1 MYRKLWAQTKLGRV
15 LCHPL
20 HHTLMSAHKIY
31 WISVRKIEPTEKWQM
46 FGCGSLLAQSAFVC
60 FRSIFTFGIS
70 CIPTSPH
77 VDSVLT
83 HPSCVHRFQSHAA
96 SIWNCKIK
104 CQTLCHTLATGYWFF
119 FWNFSSDFSLR
130 PDLTAEQTLSQRIAE
145 FQMRLQYLESMYRA
159 RQEDVAI
166 LSQYISM
173 PSPNNDGTNVTISG
187 PLLDAL
193 SPETRS
199 MLRNMSLPGQKL
211 PSSLRLPTAF
221 HFLPHLLDDHSSL
234 RPAFL
239 MSRGRQAVSMV
250 LGVPTVK
257 RDKQSYLMSTLH
269 NIITNMEEDEQNETM
284 IVVFVGETDIE
295 YVQLVAKQI
304 EVRFATYVESGLI
317 EVLSPP
323 AAYYPNMEKLK
334 ITLNDPPERVKWRSK
349 QNLDFAFLMAYAQPK
364 ATFYVQL
371 EDDILA
377 KRGFVTIMKNFA
389 LEKTMRKDPW
399 FVLDFCQLGF
409 IGKYREQRR
418 LTHESN
424 VLHAFCILNKWTTDE
439 QHERGFLRGW
449 DLAGVCVCVCVCG
462 NGQVKSR
469 RADKW
474 YETYVTSAIIGDCS
488 TAALNPPIQK
498 FLPFFC
504 EYVWVCVEVT

>member
-1 MYRKLWAQTKLGRV
+1 MLFSFFYFTK
-15 LCHPL
+15 
-20 HHTLMSAHKIY
+20 TI
-31 WISVRKIEPTEKWQM
+31 I
-46 FGCGSLLAQSAFVC
+46 
-60 FRSIFTFGIS
+60 
-70 CIPTSPH
+70 
-77 VDSVLT
+77 
-83 HPSCVHRFQSHAA
+83 
-96 SIWNCKIK
+96 
-104 CQTLCHTLATGYWFF
+104 
-119 FWNFSSDFSLR
+119 
-130 PDLTAEQTLSQRIAE
+130 DLSAEQTLSQRLAE
-145 FQMRLQYLESMYRA
+145 FQMRLQYLESMYRT

-173 PSPNNDGTNVTISG
+173 PSPNNDGTNITISG

-199 MLRNMSLPGQKL
+199 MLRNMSATPKY

-221 HFLPHLLDDHSSL
+221 HFLPHLLDDSSSL

-239 MSRGRQAVSMV
+239 MSRGRQGVQTV

-269 NIITNMEEDEQNETM
+269 NLITNMEEEEQNETM
-284 IVVFVGETDIE
+284 IVIFIGETDIE

-304 EVRFATYVESGLI
+304 EVRFSQYVEAGLI

-323 AAYYPNMEKLK
+323 STYYPNMEKLK

-377 KRGFVTIMKNFA
+377 KRGFITIMKNFA
-389 LEKTMRKDPW
+389 LEKTMRKESW

-409 IGKYREQRR
+409 IGKD
-418 LTHESN
+418 L
-424 VLHAFCILNKWTTDE
+424 IL
-439 QHERGFLRGW
+439 F
-449 DLAGVCVCVCVCG
+449 VP
-462 NGQVKSR
+462 SFISSF
-469 RADKW
+469 
-474 YETYVTSAIIGDCS
+474 Y
-488 TAALNPPIQK
+488 LNNSI
-498 FLPFFC
+498 
-504 EYVWVCVEVT
+504 E

>member
-1 MYRKLWAQTKLGRV
+1 
-15 LCHPL
+15 
-20 HHTLMSAHKIY
+20 
-31 WISVRKIEPTEKWQM
+31 
-46 FGCGSLLAQSAFVC
+46 
-60 FRSIFTFGIS
+60 
-70 CIPTSPH
+70 
-77 VDSVLT
+77 
-83 HPSCVHRFQSHAA
+83 
-96 SIWNCKIK
+96 
-104 CQTLCHTLATGYWFF
+104 
-119 FWNFSSDFSLR
+119 
-130 PDLTAEQTLSQRIAE
+130 
-145 FQMRLQYLESMYRA
+145 MRLQYLESMYRA

-173 PSPNNDGTNVTISG
+173 PSPSNDGSNVTISG

-199 MLRNMSLPGQKL
+199 MLRNMSSPGQKL

-221 HFLPHLLDDHSSL
+221 HFLPHLLDDQSSL

-269 NIITNMEEDEQNETM
+269 NLITNMEDDEQNETM

-304 EVRFATYVESGLI
+304 EVRFAAYVEAGLI

-323 AAYYPNMEKLK
+323 VSYYPNMEKLK

-409 IGKYREQRR
+409 IGEY
-418 LTHESN
+418 
-424 VLHAFCILNKWTTDE
+424 
-439 QHERGFLRGW
+439 
-449 DLAGVCVCVCVCG
+449 G
-462 NGQVKSR
+462 NGPSGYGADPWNHCQNIRFAYWTRIWKS
-469 RADKW
+469 D
-474 YETYVTSAIIGDCS
+474 AIVFATLLDGMS
-488 TAALNPPIQK
+488 VVNEK
-498 FLPFFC
+498 S
-504 EYVWVCVEVT
+504 